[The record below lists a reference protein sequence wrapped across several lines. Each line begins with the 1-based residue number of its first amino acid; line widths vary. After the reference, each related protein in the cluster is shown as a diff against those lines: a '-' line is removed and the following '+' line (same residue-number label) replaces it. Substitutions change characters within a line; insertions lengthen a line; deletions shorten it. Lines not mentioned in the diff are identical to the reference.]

1 MRSEMYWEGGGVKLE
16 LLNAILYILLQ
27 TPGSFVINLSL
38 TFGVHLYNLYTLQR
52 LQLYQPDWSNP

>member
-1 MRSEMYWEGGGVKLE
+1 MRSEMYWGGGVKLE

-27 TPGSFVINLSL
+27 TPGFVINLSL
-38 TFGVHLYNLYTLQR
+38 TFGVHVYNLYTLQR

>member
-1 MRSEMYWEGGGVKLE
+1 MYWGGGVKLE

-27 TPGSFVINLSL
+27 TPGFVINLSL
-38 TFGVHLYNLYTLQR
+38 TFGVHVYNLYTLQR

>member
-1 MRSEMYWEGGGVKLE
+1 MYWGGVVKLE

-38 TFGVHLYNLYTLQR
+38 TFGVHVLYNLYTLQR